1 MAKQRM
7 HKKIERTPE
16 DQERLRKIRESFQAN
31 KPSLEELQQ
40 SGDYSSPLPQ
50 ETYLAIK
57 AVAKLL
63 KEARESKGMTLADA
77 EQITGMNRSTISRL
91 ERGLYPNTSVNTLTR
106 LASAYDMH
114 LKFSL
119 EKAV

>member
-1 MAKQRM
+1 MANQHP

-16 DQERLRKIRESFQAN
+16 DKQRLQKIRASFQAD
-31 KPSLEELQQ
+31 KRSLEELEQ
-40 SGDYSSPLPQ
+40 SGDYSSAVPQ

-63 KEARESKGMTLADA
+63 KEARETSGMSRSDV
-77 EQITGMNRSTISRL
+77 EQITGMNASTISRL

-106 LASAYDMH
+106 LASAYGLH
-114 LKFSL
+114 LRFSL
-119 EKAV
+119 EKAA